1 MSIFDFL
8 KKFKKTEP
16 EIVATEKIKFS
27 ELHSFSKNKKEQLQ
41 SQEKGFLIEL
51 KEINNDLMKN
61 LQEKII
67 QLENLDLEQKKADDK
82 IKIIVKENFKSYIY
96 SVGILIN
103 DMSNLNELNSS
114 TEMINKINFT
124 FATFQKKSNT
134 SYQKATYLIGELGQI
149 KDEITNYFKKIE
161 DSIEENKE
169 IIKISKTLDAMG
181 KKLQEL
187 SQIDN
192 ASQEIKNEMT
202 AKEEKINQ
210 SNNKITDRQQAII
223 KIENSA
229 EHKAMLKDQET
240 LINKNNELENKI
252 NKLKALV
259 DFKVLSSVYHK
270 SEKDMTTIKDYRN
283 NFINAFQE
291 DSDNKLRDIIE
302 ATSQIDNKDQIYE
315 QLTSITNLKKQ
326 IKTIKESINNNSEKE
341 IQRINEQTKNLNSE
355 INNLNIHIE
364 KENKR
369 FEKSRENKNST
380 LNALKEILKEI
391 NVELE

>member
-1 MSIFDFL
+1 
-8 KKFKKTEP
+8 
-16 EIVATEKIKFS
+16 
-27 ELHSFSKNKKEQLQ
+27 
-41 SQEKGFLIEL
+41 
-51 KEINNDLMKN
+51 
-61 LQEKII
+61 
-67 QLENLDLEQKKADDK
+67 
-82 IKIIVKENFKSYIY
+82 
-96 SVGILIN
+96 
-103 DMSNLNELNSS
+103 
-114 TEMINKINFT
+114 
-124 FATFQKKSNT
+124 
-134 SYQKATYLIGELGQI
+134 
-149 KDEITNYFKKIE
+149 
-161 DSIEENKE
+161 
-169 IIKISKTLDAMG
+169 
-181 KKLQEL
+181 
-187 SQIDN
+187 
-192 ASQEIKNEMT
+192 KNEMT